1 MPMPYGFEHDMK
13 NHSENSL
20 MAIYVQTVSSYIFK
34 NILFEVYKHQ
44 EKQRDF
50 RIMLPIHDA
59 IMIECN
65 TKKVSER
72 VAQLME
78 TSANHLFGEN
88 FAHTTIEQMGG
99 NQNDK

>member
-44 EKQRDF
+44 EEQRDF

-65 TKKVSER
+65 TKSVRACSTINGSECQSLVWR
-72 VAQLME
+72 KLC
-78 TSANHLFGEN
+78 SYYN
-88 FAHTTIEQMGG
+88 
-99 NQNDK
+99 